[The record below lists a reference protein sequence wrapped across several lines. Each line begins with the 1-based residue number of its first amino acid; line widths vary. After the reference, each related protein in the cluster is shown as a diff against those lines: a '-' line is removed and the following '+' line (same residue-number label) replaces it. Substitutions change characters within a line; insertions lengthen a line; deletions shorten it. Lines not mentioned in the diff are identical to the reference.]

1 MSREL
6 MFENDHA
13 ICWKTTITPNAP
25 LKMHR
30 HDQARCIVGLKGGV
44 LKKTEE
50 DGRVSNLVFETG
62 KAYWL
67 PKDPPN
73 ELHADVN
80 EGEDDVVVI
89 VTELKEEADRDGTA
103 EFGAKR
109 EPFAGLK
116 MPKGWEPPTTKRDE

>member
-1 MSREL
+1 
-6 MFENDHA
+6 
-13 ICWKTTITPNAP
+13 
-25 LKMHR
+25 MHR
-30 HDQARCIVGLKGGV
+30 HDRARCIVGLKGGV

-73 ELHADVN
+73 ELHADVY